1 MPENQEDIDAMLAE
15 VSALADEAVAD
26 VTSGGEGSGESAGT
40 DDGQGIAQPPPTG
53 QIELPPA
60 TAPPTESDTPPPVP
74 TSAQPAAPAATG
86 KPTTARRPEDPS
98 RILSIEVPVIVQ
110 LAETTMPLAEIVS
123 LSTGAVI
130 EFEKPSDSLLDLM
143 INNKRIGRGQAVK
156 IGENFGLRVESIGSV
171 RARIQAMGNS

>member
-1 MPENQEDIDAMLAE
+1 
-15 VSALADEAVAD
+15 
-26 VTSGGEGSGESAGT
+26 
-40 DDGQGIAQPPPTG
+40 
-53 QIELPPA
+53 
-60 TAPPTESDTPPPVP
+60 
-74 TSAQPAAPAATG
+74 
-86 KPTTARRPEDPS
+86 
-98 RILSIEVPVIVQ
+98 
-110 LAETTMPLAEIVS
+110 MPLAEIVS